1 LDLQTILPDSK
12 TAPKENVGPR
22 MTLMVVVV
30 AESSLDGKVAASR
43 RVHFAV

>member
-22 MTLMVVVV
+22 MTLMVVV